1 MGMREVDVKGVYVRL
16 ALARAAYLGGDLV
29 AALQAARSVGVA
41 VVAPELVRVRE
52 DGDVTI
58 SVVREPEV
66 FGRLP
71 RGDDAGDAAL
81 FLVFSVAAQDVISVL
96 VPIVLVVVL
105 DACIPVAG
113 HERRRG
119 GLEARGR
126 RGDT

>member
-1 MGMREVDVKGVYVRL
+1 M
-16 ALARAAYLGGDLV
+16 
-29 AALQAARSVGVA
+29 
-41 VVAPELVRVRE
+41 VAPELVRVRE

-66 FGRLP
+66 FGRFP